1 MIKVNYNER
10 SWAIDLISEINL
22 WLVGKSLL
30 IKRAGGENTLKAKN
44 KVLFPDVL
52 LFGDDSQGKILQGWE
67 LKMPDTPIND
77 IEFINNAKTKA
88 LNLSLNSFLLWNVS
102 SAALYILEGNVPK
115 LIKVWNNLF
124 DIRDRSV
131 VASVKDKIKI
141 MLYEILN
148 EINGFLQNGQIKPSS
163 FTNLLGSEGLAELI
177 QNNLGSYTTA
187 LMKTSQNNNS
197 FNNEIILW
205 WRYAKNDFPEESN
218 KFIVLARNNLLF
230 ITNKFLFAHILKSY
244 QKDAA
249 IVDNLDENSTIKD
262 VIKIFKNISKKCDFW
277 NVFQQHT
284 GEEVI
289 PKPVLEDLLSFNLLL
304 KEFNFFKIDKSLLHD
319 LIGHTVYKNKR
330 KLAGQLR

>member
-141 MLYEILN
+141 II
-148 EINGFLQNGQIKPSS
+148 IN
-163 FTNLLGSEGLAELI
+163 EGLPAFFRKAKKCQWNMAKFGLKYRRR
-177 QNNLGSYTTA
+177 LTATTESEFC
-187 LMKTSQNNNS
+187 L
-197 FNNEIILW
+197 
-205 WRYAKNDFPEESN
+205 KND
-218 KFIVLARNNLLF
+218 LF
-230 ITNKFLFAHILKSY
+230 FY
-244 QKDAA
+244 
-249 IVDNLDENSTIKD
+249 
-262 VIKIFKNISKKCDFW
+262 
-277 NVFQQHT
+277 
-284 GEEVI
+284 
-289 PKPVLEDLLSFNLLL
+289 
-304 KEFNFFKIDKSLLHD
+304 
-319 LIGHTVYKNKR
+319 
-330 KLAGQLR
+330 